1 MATSSTP
8 PRGTLT
14 VTAKKFPYDEF
25 KNGKAFAAIKS
36 NGAVVSWG
44 NDFYGN
50 MNYATALQLDGRID
64 VVEIFTTGTAF
75 AALRVDG
82 SVVTWGSTDDIEDTQ
97 AGILAEQ
104 LDGRIDVVNIYSN
117 KFAFAA
123 LRKDGSLIVWGD
135 VGSGGLYSDDV
146 AQKLN
151 GVVDVVNVYANESAF
166 AALRE
171 DGSVVTWGESETGG
185 DSYSAAV
192 QLSGQ
197 TKVVDIYAN
206 LYAFAALR
214 EDGSVITWGDFDF
227 GGDSSTVKN
236 AIDSTINVKKIY
248 ATEAAFAAL
257 RSDGSVVSWGEID
270 DRAVIKE
277 LNGTIDVIAIYTN
290 STSFAALREDG
301 SLVTWGR
308 SSRFDKSG
316 EDSHLVQSELDGHI
330 RVVEVFSTSN
340 AFAALREDGSVVT
353 WGNLDNG
360 GDSHAVSSSLD
371 GHVKVKTI
379 YATDNTFVALRE
391 DGSVVSWGFVK
402 ISAPVQEKLD
412 GRIDVVQIYSTLY
425 EEFAALRED
434 GSVVTWGVDY
444 SGGNSSS
451 VASKLDGTVNVTA
464 IYTTINAFS
473 ALREDGS
480 VIVWGVDYS
489 ASKLKI
495 SDWTANQLT
504 SGVVSFANPSTDDR
518 YIAPPNH
525 SYTGGV
531 KIKGTATVGTTLSLT
546 NTIKD
551 ADGLGK
557 LSYQWQA
564 EIPVPVQNTFTIK
577 NLSTAATYT
586 LTKSDVG
593 YKVWVIVSYTDKLGN
608 VEWVYS
614 PQTATVE
621 ISTRPSAA
629 DDLLTGSLSRTPMA
643 DKLSGLGGNDTLIGG
658 LGKDTLTGG
667 AGADVFK
674 FNSEYESDNNIK
686 YADIITDFKQK
697 EKDKIDL
704 SGIDADSNLDG
715 NQAFKFVGD
724 KFDAENATGQVIF
737 NSQTRI
743 LYASTDAN
751 SQPEF
756 AIRLTGVKVLVAD
769 DFIL

>member
-8 PRGTLT
+8 PRGKLT

-44 NDFYGN
+44 DDLYGN

-82 SVVTWGSTDDIEDTQ
+82 SVVTWGSTDHIDDKQ

-135 VGSGGLYSDDV
+135 VGSGGLYSVDV

-171 DGSVVTWGESETGG
+171 DGSVVTWGEIETGG

-227 GGDSSTVKN
+227 GGDSSNVKN
-236 AIDSTINVKKIY
+236 AIDGTINVKKIY
-248 ATEAAFAAL
+248 ATERAFAAL
-257 RSDGSVVSWGEID
+257 RSDGSVISWGEVD
-270 DRAVIKE
+270 DRSVSKE
-277 LNGTIDVIAIYTN
+277 LNGVLDVVAIYTN
-290 STSFAALREDG
+290 SISFAALREDG

-316 EDSHLVQSELDGHI
+316 ENSHLVQSELDGHI

-402 ISAPVQEKLD
+402 ISASVQEKLD
-412 GRIDVVQIYSTLY
+412 GRIDVVQIYFTATGG
-425 EEFAALRED
+425 FVALRDD
-434 GSVVTWGVDY
+434 GSVVTWGND
-444 SGGNSSS
+444 SGGNGSS
-451 VASKLDGTVNVTA
+451 VASKLDGSIDVKA
-464 IYTTINAFS
+464 IYTIYKAFS

-480 VIVWGVDYS
+480 VIVWGGDYS
-489 ASKLKI
+489 GSKLQI

-557 LSYQWQA
+557 LSYQWQT
-564 EIPVPVQNTFTIK
+564 EVLPLNQTNFVTK

-629 DDLLTGSLSRTPMA
+629 DDLLTGSLARTPMA
-643 DKLSGLGGNDTLIGG
+643 DKLSGLAGNDTLIGG

-667 AGADVFK
+667 SGADVFK
-674 FNSEYESDNNIK
+674 FNSEYESGPDIK
-686 YADIITDFKQK
+686 NADTITDFKQK

-704 SGIDADSNLDG
+704 SSIDADSNLDG

-724 KFDAENATGQVIF
+724 KFSAENATGQVIF
-737 NSQTRI
+737 NSQTQM

-756 AIRLTGVKVLVAD
+756 AIRLTGVKVLVVD

>member
-1 MATSSTP
+1 MTNFSTTP

-14 VTAKKFPYDEF
+14 ITPKKLPYDEF

-44 NDFYGN
+44 DDLYGN
-50 MNYATALQLDGRID
+50 MNYATAVQLDGRID

-97 AGILAEQ
+97 AGMLAEQ
-104 LDGRIDVVNIYSN
+104 LNGRIDVVHIYSN

-135 VGSGGLYSDDV
+135 VDSGGLYSVDV
-146 AQKLN
+146 AQKL
-151 GVVDVVNVYANESAF
+151 VDVVNVYANESAF
-166 AALRE
+166 AALRAN
-171 DGSVVTWGESETGG
+171 GSVVTWGESETGG
-185 DSYSAAV
+185 DSYSVAL

-197 TKVVDIYAN
+197 TKIVDIYAN
-206 LYAFAALR
+206 LYSFAALR

-227 GGDSSTVKN
+227 GGDSSNVKN
-236 AIDSTINVKKIY
+236 AIDGTINVKNIY
-248 ATEAAFAAL
+248 ATERAFAAL
-257 RSDGSVVSWGEID
+257 RSDGSVISWGEVD
-270 DRAVIKE
+270 DRLVSKE
-277 LNGTIDVIAIYTN
+277 LNGAFDVVAIYTN
-290 STSFAALREDG
+290 SIAFAALREDG

-308 SSRFDKSG
+308 SSRFYKSG

-412 GRIDVVQIYSTLY
+412 GRIDVVQIYFTATGG
-425 EEFAALRED
+425 FAALRDD
-434 GSVVTWGVDY
+434 GSVVTWGND
-444 SGGNSSS
+444 SGGNSSR
-451 VASKLDGTVNVTA
+451 VASKLDGSIDVKA
-464 IYTTINAFS
+464 IYATYKAFS

-480 VIVWGVDYS
+480 VIVWGNDYS
-489 ASKLKI
+489 GRALQINDS
-495 SDWTANQLT
+495 AENQLT

-531 KIKGTATVGTTLSLT
+531 KIKGTVTVGTTLSLT

-557 LSYQWQA
+557 LSYQWQT
-564 EIPVPVQNTFTIK
+564 EIPVPVQNTFMIK
-577 NLSTAATYT
+577 NLSTSATYT
-586 LTKSDVG
+586 LTKNDVG

-629 DDLLTGSLSRTPMA
+629 DDLLTGSLARTSMA
-643 DKLSGLGGNDTLIGG
+643 DKLSGLAGNDTLIGG

-667 AGADVFK
+667 SGADVFK
-674 FNSEYESDNNIK
+674 FNSEYESGTDTKN
-686 YADIITDFKQK
+686 ADTITDFKQK

-704 SGIDADSNLDG
+704 SSIDADSNLEG

-724 KFDAENATGQVIF
+724 KFSAENATGQVIF
-737 NSQTRI
+737 NSQTHL